1 MRLGRAEWLSTL
13 VSTNLRKI
21 LRNETALKAGIG
33 GDNHL
38 AVVLQPTAPPV
49 RCEDSGVPFSSESC
63 ATIERGMEADDEMR
77 YWGSSSRD
85 PALNE
90 NLPYELLSSG
100 PFPHSYPI
108 IPKF

>member
-1 MRLGRAEWLSTL
+1 MRLGRADLLSTL
-13 VSTNLRKI
+13 VSTNLRKS
-21 LRNETALKAGIG
+21 LRSETALKAGSG

-49 RCEDSGVPFSSESC
+49 SCEGSDVPLSAESC

-90 NLPYELLSSG
+90 NLPYELLSSQ
-100 PFPHSYPI
+100 PFPQSF
-108 IPKF
+108 KSRR